1 MGNGHSSDT
10 GASPCRAC
18 ACLQRVFML
27 IAGFE
32 FPDDV
37 WVLVDQQV
45 WARAETPGLY
55 RVGITALGIAQAGE
69 IYMCRPRQVGTEV
82 EQGRAIAVVELAKS
96 IVSVKSPLSGR
107 VVQIN
112 PLLASEPE
120 RVHQD
125 PFGEGWLAVLQV
137 SQFDQESPSLHRGE
151 ALIQPTQHYLW
162 LNPVS
167 AP

>member
-1 MGNGHSSDT
+1 M
-10 GASPCRAC
+10 
-18 ACLQRVFML
+18 FML

-45 WARAETPGLY
+45 WARAEPSGLY

-69 IYMCRPRQVGTEV
+69 IYMCRPRQEGTEV

-112 PLLASEPE
+112 PLLASQPE
-120 RVHQD
+120 RVHRE
-125 PFGEGWLAVLQV
+125 PYGEGWLALLQA
-137 SQFDQESPSLHRGE
+137 SQFDQESVLLHRGE
-151 ALIQPTQHYLW
+151 ALIPPTQHYLW